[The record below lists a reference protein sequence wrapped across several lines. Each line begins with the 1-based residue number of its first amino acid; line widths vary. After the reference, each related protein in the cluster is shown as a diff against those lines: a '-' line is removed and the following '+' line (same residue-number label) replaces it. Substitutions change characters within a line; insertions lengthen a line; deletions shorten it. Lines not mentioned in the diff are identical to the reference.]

1 MPTGLFFY
9 GEYSASQQDDSN
21 AVHGGV
27 FNGASPPEYNG
38 YDLQVGIQR
47 EFEMLRLGDLGE
59 TSFFGGYKNLRDG
72 ISCGSNGNGSSLGRI
87 PANCFIAANNF
98 DSVTVN
104 TQITGSDVTGWY
116 LGLDQELKSAEMHLY
131 TVYQHLEADIDLITR
146 GDGSV
151 TCKGAQCV
159 SSGKLR
165 RVPISLDDFDLIYS
179 GARIYF

>member
-1 MPTGLFFY
+1 MAAAACVKSGHHSRHPRATKPSSSATFKEWAGSFSIKNVPTGLFFY

-98 DSVTVN
+98 DSVTVK
-104 TQITGSDVTGWY
+104 TQITGSDVTAWY

-131 TVYQHLEADIDLITR
+131 TVYQHL
-146 GDGSV
+146 
-151 TCKGAQCV
+151 
-159 SSGKLR
+159 R
-165 RVPISLDDFDLIYS
+165 RRHRPHHP
-179 GARIYF
+179 G

>member
-1 MPTGLFFY
+1 MEMAAIWGAFPPT
-9 GEYSASQQDDSN
+9 AS
-21 AVHGGV
+21 
-27 FNGASPPEYNG
+27 
-38 YDLQVGIQR
+38 L
-47 EFEMLRLGDLGE
+47 L
-59 TSFFGGYKNLRDG
+59 
-72 ISCGSNGNGSSLGRI
+72 
-87 PANCFIAANNF
+87 ANNF

-151 TCKGAQCV
+151 TCKGTKCV

-165 RVPISLDDFDLIYS
+165 NVPISLDDFDLIYS